1 MKATRHYSVL
11 FLAAASLA
19 CAAGCFSPDPQSVD
33 GALAYAARAAEEADT
48 QRLFRILDQ
57 RGRHALDAT
66 LKLRQQAASVVR
78 EQYPSDQ
85 QAAALREL
93 GDAATLTSTQQ
104 LFAKRC
110 DSNCIDWFR
119 NMVGAA
125 AEQHDQDGLVS
136 VRTVRD
142 TELTLRLG
150 TDGWYGIVW
159 RSDELAA
166 ERDRAARDLAQIQD
180 NARVYGAR
188 RLLESKK

>member
-19 CAAGCFSPDPQSVD
+19 CTAGCFSPDPRTVD
-33 GALAYAARAAEEADT
+33 GALAYAARAAEEAVP

-66 LKLRQQAASVVR
+66 VKLRQQSATVIR
-78 EQYPSDQ
+78 ELYPPDQ
-85 QAAALREL
+85 QAAALGEL
-93 GDAATLTSTQQ
+93 GDAATLNSTEQ
-104 LFAKRC
+104 LFVKRC

-119 NMVGAA
+119 NTVGAA
-125 AEQHDQDGLVS
+125 AEQHDQDGLVR

-142 TELTLRLG
+142 TDVTLRLG
-150 TDGWYGIVW
+150 KDGWYGIVW
-159 RSDELAA
+159 RTAELSA

-180 NARVYGAR
+180 NARVYSAR
-188 RLLESKK
+188 RLLESQK